1 MGIARN
7 AELTITLTAQQVARL
22 ECVLQIVRL
31 FDDDEHTEAHVSEI
45 YEVLRQAERTQL
57 GTYGI

>member
-1 MGIARN
+1 
-7 AELTITLTAQQVARL
+7 L

-31 FDDDEHTEAHVSEI
+31 FADDEHTEAHVSEI

>member
-7 AELTITLTAQQVARL
+7 ATLTITLTAQQVARL
-22 ECVLQIVRL
+22 ECVLQIVKM
-31 FDDDEHTEAHVSEI
+31 FADDEHTEANVSDI
-45 YEVLRQAERTQL
+45 YAVLRQAEQTQL

>member
-7 AELTITLTAQQVARL
+7 ATLTITLTAQQVARL
-22 ECVLQIVRL
+22 ECVLHIVKM
-31 FDDDEHTEAHVSEI
+31 FADDEHTEANVSDI
-45 YEVLRQAERTQL
+45 YAVLRQAEQTQL

>member
-22 ECVLQIVRL
+22 ECVLQSVRFL
-31 FDDDEHTEAHVSEI
+31 DDERTDATVAEI
-45 YEVLRQAERTQL
+45 YAVLRHAERTQL
-57 GTYGI
+57 GTNGI